1 MSGDLRAGSGA
12 GRLQRIR
19 VMPLLRAACA
29 GVLSLVALL
38 AFAAVSPDVRSG
50 HAATE
55 STAVAIGVSAA
66 PGAAFAA
73 VRAPT
78 KWAAQAARAGVRHQL
93 LVRARATE
101 GDGETTPT
109 SLLAFSP
116 RVPSGD
122 VAEPARVRLRLL
134 ARSHSPYDDPSPF
147 DATAPPSS
155 SRRNG

>member
-1 MSGDLRAGSGA
+1 MSGDLRARSGA

-38 AFAAVSPDVRSG
+38 AWTAVSPDVRSG
-50 HAATE
+50 HVADD
-55 STAVAIGVSAA
+55 STAVAIGVSS
-66 PGAAFAA
+66 PLGAAFTA
-73 VRAPT
+73 VRPVT

-93 LVRARATE
+93 FVRARATE
-101 GDGETTPT
+101 GDGETTRA

-134 ARSHSPYDDPSPF
+134 ARSHSPYDEPSPF
-147 DATAPPSS
+147 DATAPPNS